1 MVKYGKRINADN
13 FRPKF
18 LHFEKEVMKGL
29 AKMEKS
35 QVKARVL
42 IADSNREF
50 RNQCVHNL
58 KRHGIEIVAEAS
70 DGQEAFAK
78 MARLKP
84 NIVIS
89 DLYLGKIDGVGLIRE
104 AKKQLGNNFPAF
116 VMLASFNS
124 QNLFEECCE
133 AGAAYCMLKPLDFAA
148 LAERVIK
155 LAAKGKRRG
164 LAQVP
169 SRDEADLEAQVTK
182 IIHQIG
188 VPAHI
193 KGYQYLR
200 TAIIMTINDN
210 DIINSVTKILYP
222 SVAKKYGTTSS
233 RVERAIRHAI
243 EVAWDRGDLD
253 VLNSFF
259 GYTVQNQRGKP
270 TNSEFIAMI
279 ADNLRLKNKA
289 LAV

>member
-1 MVKYGKRINADN
+1 
-13 FRPKF
+13 
-18 LHFEKEVMKGL
+18 
-29 AKMEKS
+29 MEKP
-35 QVKARVL
+35 RVL
-42 IADSNREF
+42 VADSNAEF
-50 RNQCVHNL
+50 RNQCVQSL
-58 KRHGIEIVAEAS
+58 RRLDIEVVAEAA

-78 MARLKP
+78 MVRTKP

-89 DLYLGKIDGVGLIRE
+89 DLYLAKIDGVGLIRN
-104 AKKQLGNNFPAF
+104 AKKQLPDDFPAF
-116 VMLASFNS
+116 VMLASFTS

-133 AGAAYCMLKPLDFAA
+133 AGAAYCMLKPIDFNA
-148 LAERVIK
+148 LADRVK
-155 LAAKGKRRG
+155 RLADKTRRRG
-164 LAQVP
+164 TAKVP
-169 SRDEADLEAQVTK
+169 GREESDLEAQVTK

-200 TAIIMTINDN
+200 TAIIMAIKDN
-210 DIINSVTKILYP
+210 EVINSVTKILYP
-222 SVAKKYGTTSS
+222 SVAKQYSTTSS

-259 GYTVQNQRGKP
+259 GYTVQNSRGKP

-289 LAV
+289 FATV

>member
-1 MVKYGKRINADN
+1 
-13 FRPKF
+13 
-18 LHFEKEVMKGL
+18 
-29 AKMEKS
+29 MEKP
-35 QVKARVL
+35 RVL
-42 IADSNREF
+42 VADSNSEF
-50 RNQCVHNL
+50 RNQCVQSL
-58 KRHGIEIVAEAS
+58 RRLDIEVVAEAS

-78 MARLKP
+78 MVRTKP

-89 DLYLGKIDGVGLIRE
+89 DLYLGKIDGVGLIRS
-104 AKKQLGNNFPAF
+104 AKKQMPEDFPAF
-116 VMLASFNS
+116 VMLASFTS

-133 AGAAYCMLKPLDFAA
+133 AGAAYCMLKPIDFNA
-148 LAERVIK
+148 LADRIK
-155 LAAKGKRRG
+155 RLADKTRRRTAAK
-164 LAQVP
+164 VP
-169 SRDEADLEAQVTK
+169 GRENADLESQVTK

-200 TAIIMTINDN
+200 TAIIMAINDN
-210 DIINSVTKILYP
+210 DVINSVTKVLYP
-222 SVAKKYGTTSS
+222 TVAKQYSTTSS

-259 GYTVQNQRGKP
+259 GYTVQNSRGKP

-289 LAV
+289 FATV

>member
-1 MVKYGKRINADN
+1 
-13 FRPKF
+13 
-18 LHFEKEVMKGL
+18 
-29 AKMEKS
+29 MEKG
-35 QVKARVL
+35 QIKARVL
-42 IADSNREF
+42 IADCNNDF
-50 RNQCVHNL
+50 RTQCAQNL
-58 KRHGIEIVAEAS
+58 KRQGIEIVAEAS

-104 AKKQLGNNFPAF
+104 AKKQLGECFPAF

-133 AGAAYCMLKPLDFAA
+133 AGAAYCMLKPLDFVA
-148 LAERVIK
+148 LAERVNK
-155 LAAKGKRRG
+155 LADRSRRRG
-164 LAQVP
+164 LAQIP

-200 TAIIMTINDN
+200 TAIIMTISNN

-222 SVAKKYGTTSS
+222 SVAKQYGTTSS